1 MGEAWYNVCPG
12 GLLSDPRY
20 VHVACVGGTNCGS
33 IWQRYCDWIGVN
45 LFIDYMGTIA
55 NEVAGGSGVAEGR
68 CGVTVVLWSWLLH
81 DLFIIIVLRES
92 SKVVTVVSI
101 TGGVR
106 I

>member
-1 MGEAWYNVCPG
+1 MFGIKCDSVSSITEFRSGEEGGVGEAWYNVCPG

-55 NEVAGGSGVAEGR
+55 NEVAGGSGVA
-68 CGVTVVLWSWLLH
+68 
-81 DLFIIIVLRES
+81 
-92 SKVVTVVSI
+92 
-101 TGGVR
+101 
-106 I
+106 